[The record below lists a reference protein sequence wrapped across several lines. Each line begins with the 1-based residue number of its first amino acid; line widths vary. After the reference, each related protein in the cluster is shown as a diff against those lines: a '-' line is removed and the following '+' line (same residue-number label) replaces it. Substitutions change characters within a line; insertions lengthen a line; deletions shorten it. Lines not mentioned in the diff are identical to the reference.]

1 MKPHFGQMF
10 EADSFDHSAPGNG
23 SLRRKGFRTGRRI
36 FQAGTAWPTR
46 GRARVNRPMDVVRTR
61 TAQRGPRRREEE
73 PGPAAR
79 GAGPHVPHAGRGRT
93 SVRPT
98 RARAVRVRPQPGR
111 SREAASAPH
120 LDRLGRFGGQRLP
133 DGRTRGEGVAGD
145 REVRPGLPLPG
156 WPDGPPAL
164 IGHRPRAPPRRR
176 PPARLRLNG
185 YFGGSAFALREAQK
199 SSGTSSYTDPSFSA
213 SSFAFWAATSSWIRS
228 FRNIQ

>member
-1 MKPHFGQMF
+1 MGRPAEKAFGRGEGF
-10 EADSFDHSAPGNG
+10 FNRERPG
-23 SLRRKGFRTGRRI
+23 R
-36 FQAGTAWPTR
+36 PR
-46 GRARVNRPMDVVRTR
+46 GRTRLNRPMDVVRTR

-73 PGPAAR
+73 PGPTAR

-164 IGHRPRAPPRRR
+164 ISHRPRAPPRRR

-185 YFGGSAFALREAQK
+185 YFGGSAFALREPQK
-199 SSGTSSYTDPSFSA
+199 SSGRSSYTDPSFSA
-213 SSFAFWAATSSWIRS
+213 SSFASWAATTSEIRP
-228 FRNIQ
+228 FRHIQNAI